1 MIYARAIHFAATLM
15 AAGVVFFIILIAVPA
30 LRAVRDESGVRA
42 ALWPKLAFIAWFSL
56 ILAAGSSVAWLV
68 LVAASMSGE
77 PPSGVF
83 SGGVLWTVITQTHF
97 GSDWTIRLVLAGL
110 LAAILAPLLSAH
122 ERRPW
127 IGAAAVILA
136 AAFAGS
142 LAWAGHATGAEGSE
156 AVIHPV
162 ADFLHLVAAA
172 AWVGALIPLAL
183 LLSATGGK
191 DASTA
196 IARTAVLR
204 FSTLGVVS
212 VATLLVTGTID
223 AWYLVG
229 SIAALTGTYYGKLLL
244 AKIALFVA
252 MVAVAAVNR
261 FYFTPRLHSDDAGA
275 SRPALSQLRRNAVI
289 EAVGGA
295 AVICLVAVLG
305 TQPPAIHAAHQHGDH
320 EHADHQAAAES
331 GAIPDDASFVH
342 IHTEQGMADV
352 MVEPG
357 RAGRAHA
364 TVHLW
369 NDDSEPLPARA
380 VQFSVTAPAA
390 GSRPTTFAAT
400 QDADGAWQVDGLEF
414 SQAGNWMV
422 SVDAGFAD
430 NRHIILAA
438 PIVIDP
444 AP

>member
-1 MIYARAIHFAATLM
+1 MLRYARNDAQLRQAISLIYARAIHFAATLM
-15 AAGVVFFIILIAVPA
+15 AAGAVFFIILIAVPA

-191 DASTA
+191 DAPTA

-204 FSTLGVVS
+204 FSPLGVVS
-212 VATLLVTGTID
+212 VATRCSSPGHDRCLVSRR
-223 AWYLVG
+223 L

-244 AKIALFVA
+244 GEDRPVRRHGRGRRRQPVLF
-252 MVAVAAVNR
+252 
-261 FYFTPRLHSDDAGA
+261 
-275 SRPALSQLRRNAVI
+275 
-289 EAVGGA
+289 
-295 AVICLVAVLG
+295 
-305 TQPPAIHAAHQHGDH
+305 HAAL
-320 EHADHQAAAES
+320 AE
-331 GAIPDDASFVH
+331 
-342 IHTEQGMADV
+342 
-352 MVEPG
+352 
-357 RAGRAHA
+357 R
-364 TVHLW
+364 
-369 NDDSEPLPARA
+369 
-380 VQFSVTAPAA
+380 
-390 GSRPTTFAAT
+390 
-400 QDADGAWQVDGLEF
+400 
-414 SQAGNWMV
+414 
-422 SVDAGFAD
+422 
-430 NRHIILAA
+430 
-438 PIVIDP
+438 
-444 AP
+444 